1 MIEHKLPLG
10 ESELRA
16 RYQDMLPAGLV
27 LESRLVSNLRFGD
40 LFLAKDAR
48 FGASG
53 AVLRSIRFVPPQGPV
68 QDGDAW
74 NDWPAWREAFLERMA
89 AFAGL
94 QLPHFAAPIEVAN
107 HASGRAYVV
116 SPYHRR
122 SVAELIDSDQ
132 NPICP
137 HRSRLIAEETL
148 AALAGLHARGLPH
161 ADVRPE
167 NIFVEQSSNGDGLAV
182 TWLGDPAVA
191 ALQVCSRN
199 RLHDPQRARYY
210 PAQAAGESLAKADLY
225 ALARLVCDLALP
237 DADELME
244 TGNEAP
250 SAKTLWA
257 ACSRPLRLEPQTGDR
272 TARLKSFV
280 GGAAGVS
287 RRRLRAI
294 VAALLG
300 EPSVETLWQRVLSR
314 LHPIVAEQPEDA
326 AKAMVRLRRQ
336 DLLREAS
343 ERRLL
348 TAGSLAMLAIVIVL
362 LAELVGVRRLE
373 SDLAI
378 SANLVAKGQGDVIQ
392 ANAEIAD
399 RDSRIEDLKRQLH
412 EKDFSERT
420 LEIRRIRDDL
430 HKIAAG
436 MPGTG
441 PPKPAPMSARSRAQE
456 AWRGAFP
463 KITPGRSQ
471 ADDKRKLQQLF
482 EEWNRK
488 DSAAASFIKT
498 WKEGTNRDG
507 GIEELWRQSK
517 PWLIADAD
525 LNLKNLSEQ
534 ARVEPWE
541 KLSEAERR
549 MEDLRTAAERWEKC
563 ASSGVDLK
571 ELIDNQP
578 NEDVKKILKAW
589 YEKLLRTTNWTL
601 QLDEGK
607 TLLGAGLPPSRVV
620 SIDAGSEIVGTL
632 HNWDVGKTTSPGCES
647 SFDYGSKQNSGLRN
661 ISFDWRCGEGHQG
674 IHLYVEQDWPW
685 YTPLVKPDLIAQT
698 FDGPL
703 AIWKLDQAERVTSSD
718 KQTTLSYRVIDCP
731 GPPRRWNVTRTV
743 AKKAIEASKQ
753 ILQRKRVP

>member
-1 MIEHKLPLG
+1 MTEHKLRLG

-40 LFLAKDAR
+40 LFLARDSR

-53 AVLRSIRFVPPQGPV
+53 AVLCSIRFVPPQDPGH
-68 QDGDAW
+68 DGDAW
-74 NDWPAWREAFLERMA
+74 SDWPAWRGAFLERMA
-89 AFAGL
+89 GFAGL

-107 HASGRAYVV
+107 HASGHAYVV

-122 SVAELIDSDQ
+122 SLAELIDGDRE
-132 NPICP
+132 PICP
-137 HRSRLIAEETL
+137 RQSRLIAEEAL
-148 AALAGLHARGLPH
+148 AALAGLHARGLAH

-167 NIFVEQSSNGDGLAV
+167 NVFIDQSSDGDGLAV

-199 RLHDPQRARYY
+199 RLHEPRRARYY
-210 PAQAAGESLAKADLY
+210 PAQAASEPLPKADLY
-225 ALARLVCDLALP
+225 ALARLVCDMALV
-237 DADELME
+237 DVDELME
-244 TGNEAP
+244 ACNAAA
-250 SAKTLWA
+250 SAEKLWT
-257 ACSRPLRLEPQTGDR
+257 ACSRSLRLESLTGER

-287 RRRLRAI
+287 RRRLRTI

-300 EPSVETLWQRVLSR
+300 APIMETFWQRVRLS
-314 LHPIVAEQPEDA
+314 PIVVNQPEDA
-326 AKAMVRLRRQ
+326 AKAMVCLRRQ
-336 DLLREAS
+336 EPLREAS

-348 TAGSLAMLAIVIVL
+348 TAGSLAMLAIAIVL
-362 LAELVGVRRLE
+362 LAELVEVRRVG
-373 SDLAI
+373 SDLA
-378 SANLVAKGQGDVIQ
+378 AATNLVAKGQGYLAQ

-399 RDSRIEDLKRQLH
+399 KDSRIEELKRQLL
-412 EKDFSERT
+412 EKDVGERT
-420 LEIRRIRDDL
+420 LELRRIRDDL

-441 PPKPAPMSARSRAQE
+441 PPNPAPMSARSRAQD
-456 AWRGAFP
+456 AWREAFP
-463 KITPGRSQ
+463 KDTPSRSQ
-471 ADDKRKLQQLF
+471 AEDKRKLQQLF

-488 DSAAASFIKT
+488 DSTTASFIKM
-498 WKEGTNRDG
+498 WKEGTNRSG

-525 LNLKNLSEQ
+525 LNLKSLSEQ

-549 MEDLRTAAERWEKC
+549 LENLRTAAERWEKC

-578 NEDVKKILKAW
+578 NEDVKTILKAW
-589 YEKLLRTTNWTL
+589 YEKLLRTTHWTL

-620 SIDAGSEIVGTL
+620 SIDAGSETIGTL

-661 ISFDWRCGEGHQG
+661 ISFDWRCGEGQQS

-703 AIWKLDQAERVTSSD
+703 AIWKLDQAERVASSD